1 MAVDPNMEK
10 ASLAADGLTS
20 ELNNVASEAKKFA
33 TTMNAINEKMK
44 KAAKLTEE
52 ELEAAGNDIGR
63 MRRDVATLGQAVK
76 RGTFLLN
83 FFFDGIKGKETQF
96 AIALFNK
103 NAIRVGSNFNTFA
116 ARLQSMQNTLANTA
130 NEFNNVKKG
139 MSTLGTASVY
149 TRTVLF
155 GVGQLFTQLRTAV
168 FGLQKQVGT
177 TFGSALSVGI
187 DAFNNQIT
195 SFFSGGPPL
204 TFQESVDAINAFQ
217 KEFGGILTRGE
228 AQKIA
233 QASKALGVS
242 SATFL
247 QAQRSFLVVGGEATK
262 STFIGQFRAAGLTAA
277 NALEFAAK
285 NANLVAI
292 AGTKYAAALAQAA
305 ANAQRIGVGLDR
317 TEALADGIVGN
328 FEGALERFSELRA
341 MGVEVDFN
349 RLAAVAGT
357 GTPQEV
363 LSELQSQLGGNQQLL
378 AELQRNRFLKVALE
392 QDLGLNVA
400 EITRL
405 AAGGGAVA
413 TEETQAEKD
422 RTTLNK
428 ILERVGP
435 VANFLAALIAVIP
448 AQTVAT
454 VLNTKALLAKRVSG
468 VAEKPQ
474 IAPTTAP
481 TSLPRQQERLALPA
495 PKSNRTFYQGGET
508 PPIPGRPGIPAG
520 RVPPATT
527 SGIRGL
533 LPASTTVGVAGQT
546 QQQLQNQL
554 SVRMAETTRIAAD
567 LQSQGL
573 NTATAAQRALAAQA
587 NQPGTVALAAQMR
600 QSNPNMS
607 ASQALAFARGQSVI
621 PTQQVATTSTQMVR
635 AVAAPTV
642 AAGGGMFG
650 NAMAGAGGGAAVT
663 GAGVLGGAVAGISEF
678 QQTKSIKRAIAATLI
693 GIVTSVLAT
702 LLIGMIPGAQLVA
715 PIVGGMIG
723 SAVTPMLT
731 SFFMGSAKAAGG
743 LITGPGTA
751 ISDNILTPTS
761 PGEYVVNAKATKAY
775 GSDMLDN
782 INKGT
787 FSPTQAPAVNNVVN
801 VNMDKM
807 EAKLD
812 KLAAAFSN
820 MKIDMDGN
828 TVGRVS
834 LNARSPLDRLAVVG

>member
-33 TTMNAINEKMK
+33 TTMNAINEKIK
-44 KAAKLTEE
+44 KTANLTQE

-63 MRRDVATLGQAVK
+63 MRRDAATLGQAFK
-76 RGTFLLN
+76 RGTVLLN
-83 FFFDGIKGKETQF
+83 GLFDGIKVTDQT

-116 ARLQSMQNTLANTA
+116 ARLQSMQNTLANTT
-130 NEFNNVKKG
+130 NEFNNVRKG
-139 MSTLGTASVY
+139 MGTVGTAFLY
-149 TRTVLF
+149 TRTALF
-155 GVGQLFTQLRTAV
+155 SVGQAFTQLRTAV

-177 TFGSALSVGI
+177 TFGSALNVGVG
-187 DAFNNQIT
+187 AFTNQIT

-217 KEFGGILTRGE
+217 REFGGILTRGE

-233 QASKALGVS
+233 QASKALGIS

-262 STFIGQFRAAGLTAA
+262 NTFIGQFRAAGLTAA

-413 TEETQAEKD
+413 TEQTQEEKD
-422 RTTLNK
+422 RTTRDK
-428 ILERVGP
+428 ILERVGT

-454 VLNTKALLAKRVSG
+454 VSNTKALLARKVLG

-474 IAPTTAP
+474 IAPTTAQ

-495 PKSNRTFYQGGET
+495 PKSDRTFYQGGQT

-527 SGIRGL
+527 SGVRGL
-533 LPASTTVGVAGQT
+533 LPASTTAVAGQT

-554 SVRMAETTRIAAD
+554 SVRLAETTRIAAN

-573 NTATAAQRALAAQA
+573 STAAAAQKALAIQA
-587 NQPGTVALAAQMR
+587 SQPGTVALAASMR
-600 QSNPNMS
+600 QSNPDMP
-607 ASQALAFARGQSVI
+607 ASQALALARGQSAI
-621 PTQQVATTSTQMVR
+621 PTQQIATTSTQMTR

-751 ISDNILTPTS
+751 TSDNILTPTS

-775 GSDMLDN
+775 GADMLDN

-787 FSPTQAPAVNNVVN
+787 FTPTQTPSVNNVVN